1 MRFFTIISVVAGLA
15 LFAPSAG
22 AALDAKQV
30 QQLLKTIDE
39 GMFPR
44 VAASSM
50 RMISYKSD
58 VVQKEIAMELMMSS
72 DKALIGI
79 TSPATDKGKYILKS
93 GKNLW
98 MYFSDIKRSIR
109 LSARDAFMGTD
120 ATNYDVLQLNLLG
133 DYDVKEYSEGSLDG
147 RPVLKVELAA
157 RPGTE
162 GYHRITSWIDPQE
175 RRLIK
180 NDCYSISGTMIKT
193 IQYEE
198 TTKVSEFRV
207 PASVLIVNHLDKD
220 RTTRIEF
227 GRVEARASIR
237 DSVFTL
243 GYLESLN

>member
-1 MRFFTIISVVAGLA
+1 MRLFTILFAASLA
-15 LFAPSAG
+15 LLAPHAAA

-30 QQLLKTIDE
+30 QQMLKRIDE

-44 VAASSM
+44 VAGSSM
-50 RMISYKSD
+50 KMVSYKNES
-58 VVQKEIAMELMMSS
+58 VHKELAMELLMSD

-79 TSPATDKGKYILKS
+79 TAPATDKGKYILKS
-93 GKNLW
+93 GRNLW

-133 DYDVKEYSEGSLDG
+133 DYDVKGHSEDTLDG
-147 RPVLKVELAA
+147 RPVLKVELAG

-162 GYHRITSWIDPQE
+162 GYHRIVSWIDPKE

-193 IQYEE
+193 IHYEE
-198 TTKVSEFRV
+198 STRVSDYRV
-207 PASVLIVNHLDKD
+207 PMSVLIVNHLDKN

-227 GRVEARASIR
+227 ERVEARASIR
-237 DSVFTL
+237 NAVFTL